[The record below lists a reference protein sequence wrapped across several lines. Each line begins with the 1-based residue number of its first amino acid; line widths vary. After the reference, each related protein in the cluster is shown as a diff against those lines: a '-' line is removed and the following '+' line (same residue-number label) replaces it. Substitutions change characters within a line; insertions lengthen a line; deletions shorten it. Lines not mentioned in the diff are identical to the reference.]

1 MRLFKQ
7 SEGRGGRREEE
18 RGEVPFKEVS
28 ESPAQGRENQDRI
41 VLKMLR
47 ESIVCRSFR
56 EIN

>member
-28 ESPAQGRENQDRI
+28 DQGRAGRT
-41 VLKMLR
+41 R
-47 ESIVCRSFR
+47 TG
-56 EIN
+56 